1 MYGNHW
7 TLQVASDEFG
17 ELDPEVEAPF
27 GVGVTAGMQT
37 SYRAQ
42 DSPCQK
48 NYPTQMSMVEK
59 P

>member
-1 MYGNHW
+1 M
-7 TLQVASDEFG
+7 ASDEFG